1 MIQTKLIPPL
11 KGVKGDVAIRVNL
24 IFAILI
30 CISITGV
37 LAQSTLSTKSGK
49 AIELYTEAD
58 NYRVRGQ
65 HTQAIDLLNQAIA
78 RDKKFTEAYYRLG
91 LVYMTIKNYP
101 KAIENFEKALSLTT
115 DVKKQKVFGY
125 DLGETFLL
133 TGQYEKAVSTLT
145 QFIKV
150 ENQNKQK
157 LDRAILMLKNA
168 EFALKN
174 QSVKARY
181 QQRKLSDTVNCFAM
195 QYFPVLTADQQELFF
210 TRRLTGLGDDDEDLV
225 VSRKDAQGRWFSP
238 VSISK
243 NINSKFNEGTCTISA
258 DGRKLIFTSCTGR
271 KGYGS
276 CDLFESAKIGNDWS
290 EPINLGPN
298 VNSYDWESQPSL
310 SADGRTLYFVS
321 DRRGGFGRRDIWYSV
336 QDENGLWTKAQNLGS
351 PINTVYEE
359 YSPFIH
365 VNGKTL
371 YFASNGLVGFGGFDI
386 YYSEKLE
393 NGWSLPENMG
403 GPVNDHEDQFSL
415 FITADGKKGYYSH
428 EEMTAS
434 GIAMGRLYEVQIPV
448 NQQVKFKSNYVK
460 GTVKDKKS
468 GEELKAKIELFDIA
482 KNQIVSL
489 VESDSITGEY
499 LMVLT
504 QGSEYALYI
513 NKKGYLFQSLN
524 FNYSNITDFQ
534 PIIINIALEPA
545 LKGSVSVLKNIFFD
559 VDKYDLKDKSVTEL
573 EKIIRFLLENPQIR
587 VEISGHTDNT
597 GSAAYNQQLSE
608 KRARSVYSY
617 IVSKGI
623 HPSRL
628 AWRGYGSSKPI
639 QTNDTLEGRQQNRRI
654 EFTIQ

>member
-1 MIQTKLIPPL
+1 MIR
-11 KGVKGDVAIRVNL
+11 G
-24 IFAILI
+24 IFFLLFF
-30 CISITGV
+30 ISIHTT
-37 LAQSTLSTKSGK
+37 AQVALSTKSSK

-65 HTQAIDLLNQAIA
+65 HMQAIDLLNQAIA
-78 RDKKFTEAYYRLG
+78 KDKKFTEAYYRLG
-91 LVYMTIKNYP
+91 LVYMTIKNYS
-101 KAIENFEKALSLTT
+101 KAIENFERGLSLTN
-115 DVKKQKVFGY
+115 DAKKQKVFWY

-133 TGQYEKAVSTLT
+133 TGQYEKAVTTLT
-145 QFIKV
+145 QFVKV

-157 LDRAILMLKNA
+157 LDRASLMLKNA

-174 QSVKARY
+174 QSVKAQY

-225 VSRKDAQGRWFSP
+225 VSRKDAQGRWYSP

-271 KGYGS
+271 RGYGS
-276 CDLFESAKIGNDWS
+276 CDLFESTKVGNDWS
-290 EPINLGPN
+290 EPVNLGPL

-321 DRRGGFGRRDIWYSV
+321 DRKGGFGRRDIWYSV
-336 QDENGLWTKAQNLGS
+336 QDDKGVWTKAQNLGT

-393 NGWSLPENMG
+393 SGWSFPENMG
-403 GPVNDHEDQFSL
+403 GPVNNHEDQFSL
-415 FITADGKKGYYSH
+415 FITADGRKGYYSH

-434 GIAMGRLYEVQIPV
+434 GIPMGRLYEVQIPE

-460 GTVKDKKS
+460 GTVKDKKTRK
-468 GEELKAKIELFDIA
+468 ELKARIELFDIA

-489 VESDSITGEY
+489 VESDSISGEY

-524 FNYSNITDFQ
+524 FNYSTITDFQ
-534 PIIINIALEPA
+534 PLIINIELEPA
-545 LKGSVSVLKNIFFD
+545 LKGSVSVLQNIFFD
-559 VDKYDLKDKSVTEL
+559 VDKYDLKEKSVTEL
-573 EKIIRFLLENPQIR
+573 EKIITFLIENPHLR

-597 GSAAYNQQLSE
+597 GTQNYNQQLSE
-608 KRARSVYSY
+608 KRAKSVYSY
-617 IVSKGI
+617 IISKGVA
-623 HPSRL
+623 PSRL
-628 AWRGYGSSKPI
+628 LWKGFGSLKPI
-639 QTNDTLEGRQQNRRI
+639 QTNDTEEGRQRNRRI